1 MLTKKIMLGVAALG
15 LSSLVTANAFAAAP
29 GFYVGGQLGYGNV
42 HQSDIS
48 RTDMNDLIGS
58 AVGNNKF
65 TVNSFNNSGKDTGLA
80 GRLFAGYQ
88 VNSNWAGELGWSKFS
103 TMNTKASAT
112 ATDNNPGGSTVTANA
127 RGNIKTDAVDLVA
140 KGIYPL
146 QNNVSVYG
154 KVGAAYIMSRAHAS
168 ASASEA
174 GVTVSGSGSKNSHK
188 IFPTVGVGASYDF
201 TSNVAADLSY
211 NRIQKVGSSSN
222 IGSTDLV
229 SVGLTYYIG

>member
-1 MLTKKIMLGVAALG
+1 MLNKKIMLGVAALSFAG
-15 LSSLVTANAFAAAP
+15 LVSANAFAAAP
-29 GFYVGGQLGYGNV
+29 GFYLGGQLGYGSV

-48 RTDMNDLIGS
+48 RSDMNNLIGS
-58 AVGNNKF
+58 AVGNNNF

-88 VNSNWAGELGWSKFS
+88 FDTNWAGEMGWSKFS

-112 ATDNNPGGSTVTANA
+112 GIDNNNGNAINASAKGS
-127 RGNIKTDAVDLVA
+127 IKTDAVDLVA

-146 QNNVSVYG
+146 QNNVSIYG
-154 KVGAAYIMSRAHAS
+154 KAGAAYVMSRAHAS
-168 ASASEA
+168 ASVSEPI
-174 GVTVSGSGSKNSHK
+174 GTVSGSGSKTEHK
-188 IFPTVGVGASYDF
+188 IYPTFGVGASYDF